1 MVSHDAETHIHGFVI
16 AIRAA
21 GQLLGGF
28 DDREDLVGLID
39 VLLTLHQIGK
49 TLQAGTGIDVLVLE
63 LANDVQVG
71 LGLDVVDLVVFEHE
85 IPDFDVTVLVG
96 DRAAFHT
103 VFRSAIH
110 VDLGARTARARA
122 ARWSRSCPPCP

>member
-49 TLQAGTGIDVLVLE
+49 TLQAAPVSMFLFSSSPTMCRSVL
-63 LANDVQVG
+63 
-71 LGLDVVDLVVFEHE
+71 DL
-85 IPDFDVTVLVG
+85 TLS
-96 DRAAFHT
+96 T
-103 VFRSAIH
+103 S
-110 VDLGARTARARA
+110 
-122 ARWSRSCPPCP
+122 